1 MTKLSQK
8 SHENVSP
15 ASYDRLKYTGKAWN
29 GGVAMKEEKCVHF
42 IKRAA
47 GGIVFAVGS
56 LFLGILLV
64 LLGILYGIIS
74 MVIGLMDYLLRR
86 IERNCK
92 SREETE
98 KRVEPNEIEN
108 KILPV

>member
-8 SHENVSP
+8 RHENVSL
-15 ASYDRLKYTGKAWN
+15 ASYDRLKYTGEAWN
-29 GGVAMKEEKCVHF
+29 GGVAMREGKCVHF

-74 MVIGLMDYLLRR
+74 MVIGLMDYLLKR

-92 SREETE
+92 SREDTE
-98 KRVEPNEIEN
+98 KRAEQNGIEN
-108 KILPV
+108 TVLPV

>member
-1 MTKLSQK
+1 MT
-8 SHENVSP
+8 E
-15 ASYDRLKYTGKAWN
+15 G
-29 GGVAMKEEKCVHF
+29 KCVHF
-42 IKRAA
+42 MKRAA

-56 LFLGILLV
+56 LLLGILLV

-92 SREETE
+92 SRERTE
-98 KRVEPNEIEN
+98 KQIGINEIEN
-108 KILPV
+108 TVLPV

>member
-1 MTKLSQK
+1 
-8 SHENVSP
+8 
-15 ASYDRLKYTGKAWN
+15 
-29 GGVAMKEEKCVHF
+29 MKEEKCVHF

-74 MVIGLMDYLLRR
+74 MVIGLMDYLFKR

-92 SREETE
+92 SREEAE
-98 KRVEPNEIEN
+98 ERVEPNEIEN